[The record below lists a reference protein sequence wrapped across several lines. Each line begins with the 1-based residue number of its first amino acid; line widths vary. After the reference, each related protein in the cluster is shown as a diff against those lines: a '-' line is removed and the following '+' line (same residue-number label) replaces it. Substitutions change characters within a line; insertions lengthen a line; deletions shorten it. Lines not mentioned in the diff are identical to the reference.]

1 LAVALPLEAGSAFGC
16 AIGNGL
22 RQAPGGNKHR
32 KVQFVIAGKAH
43 PKDIPGKE
51 LIRDINHFI
60 REQNWKNR

>member
-1 LAVALPLEAGSAFGC
+1 LSRGH
-16 AIGNGL
+16 
-22 RQAPGGNKHR
+22 Q